1 MLFAADKYFTKSLLY
16 KVSIINF
23 FIKFIKSFVLVL
35 FELFFSVIISS
46 GLKGGFMKKI
56 QNKLIEL
63 FNRYKHVWILSYFI
77 IYLTWFG
84 YLERTVTTHYHL
96 IHLPIDDY
104 IPFCEYF
111 VIPYIMW
118 FGYVA
123 FGIAFTA
130 LHDKKEFYRLCA
142 FLYTG
147 MTVFLVISTL
157 YPNGHNL
164 RPYYF
169 THHNMFTALCEW
181 LYSTDT
187 PTNLFPSIH
196 VYNSLGIH
204 FAVMHSSYF
213 KDKKHVQHASL
224 VLCVLIILSTMFI
237 KQHSVFD
244 VSTAFMLAFV
254 MYNVVYIKNWMHLP
268 QKSGSFQDAANRK
281 VRV

>member
-1 MLFAADKYFTKSLLY
+1 MC
-16 KVSIINF
+16 V
-23 FIKFIKSFVLVL
+23 FIH
-35 FELFFSVIISS
+35 
-46 GLKGGFMKKI
+46 
-56 QNKLIEL
+56 
-63 FNRYKHVWILSYFI
+63 RYDRI
-77 IYLTWFG
+77 FG
-84 YLERTVTTHYHL
+84 Y
-96 IHLPIDDY
+96 INALPEWSQFKALLFHA
-104 IPFCEYF
+104 PQ
-111 VIPYIMW
+111 
-118 FGYVA
+118 YVYS
-123 FGIAFTA
+123 A
-130 LHDKKEFYRLCA
+130 LRVA
-142 FLYTG
+142 
-147 MTVFLVISTL
+147 V
-157 YPNGHNL
+157 
-164 RPYYF
+164 
-169 THHNMFTALCEW
+169 AW

-268 QKSGSFQDAANRK
+268 QKSGSFQDTANSK

>member
-1 MLFAADKYFTKSLLY
+1 
-16 KVSIINF
+16 
-23 FIKFIKSFVLVL
+23 
-35 FELFFSVIISS
+35 
-46 GLKGGFMKKI
+46 MKKI

-142 FLYTG
+142 FLFGYINALPKWSQFKALLFHAPQY
-147 MTVFLVISTL
+147 VYSA
-157 YPNGHNL
+157 L
-164 RPYYF
+164 RV
-169 THHNMFTALCEW
+169 AL
-181 LYSTDT
+181 L
-187 PTNLFPSIH
+187 H
-196 VYNSLGIH
+196 
-204 FAVMHSSYF
+204 
-213 KDKKHVQHASL
+213 
-224 VLCVLIILSTMFI
+224 
-237 KQHSVFD
+237 
-244 VSTAFMLAFV
+244 
-254 MYNVVYIKNWMHLP
+254 
-268 QKSGSFQDAANRK
+268 
-281 VRV
+281 

>member
-1 MLFAADKYFTKSLLY
+1 
-16 KVSIINF
+16 
-23 FIKFIKSFVLVL
+23 
-35 FELFFSVIISS
+35 
-46 GLKGGFMKKI
+46 
-56 QNKLIEL
+56 
-63 FNRYKHVWILSYFI
+63 
-77 IYLTWFG
+77 
-84 YLERTVTTHYHL
+84 
-96 IHLPIDDY
+96 
-104 IPFCEYF
+104 
-111 VIPYIMW
+111 
-118 FGYVA
+118 
-123 FGIAFTA
+123 
-130 LHDKKEFYRLCA
+130 
-142 FLYTG
+142 

-254 MYNVVYIKNWMHLP
+254 QCGLHQKLDASAAEERKLP
-268 QKSGSFQDAANRK
+268 GYSKQQGSCLI
-281 VRV
+281 

>member
-1 MLFAADKYFTKSLLY
+1 
-16 KVSIINF
+16 
-23 FIKFIKSFVLVL
+23 
-35 FELFFSVIISS
+35 
-46 GLKGGFMKKI
+46 MKKI

-204 FAVMHSSYF
+204 FAVMNSSYF

-224 VLCVLIILSTMFI
+224 VLCVMIILSTMFI

-268 QKSGSFQDAANRK
+268 QKSRSFQDAANSK

>member
-1 MLFAADKYFTKSLLY
+1 
-16 KVSIINF
+16 
-23 FIKFIKSFVLVL
+23 
-35 FELFFSVIISS
+35 
-46 GLKGGFMKKI
+46 MKKI

-181 LYSTDT
+181 QTCTRYHKCTIDGS
-187 PTNLFPSIH
+187 FPAAI
-196 VYNSLGIH
+196 SLSKVI
-204 FAVMHSSYF
+204 MI
-213 KDKKHVQHASL
+213 
-224 VLCVLIILSTMFI
+224 LCV
-237 KQHSVFD
+237 
-244 VSTAFMLAFV
+244 
-254 MYNVVYIKNWMHLP
+254 
-268 QKSGSFQDAANRK
+268 AAIN
-281 VRV
+281 

>member
-1 MLFAADKYFTKSLLY
+1 
-16 KVSIINF
+16 
-23 FIKFIKSFVLVL
+23 
-35 FELFFSVIISS
+35 
-46 GLKGGFMKKI
+46 MKKI

-104 IPFCEYF
+104 ISFCEYF

-254 MYNVVYIKNWMHLP
+254 MYNVVYIKN
-268 QKSGSFQDAANRK
+268 
-281 VRV
+281 

>member
-1 MLFAADKYFTKSLLY
+1 MKYIRNFLVKYSHIWVFLYGLIYFPWFT
-16 KVSIINF
+16 
-23 FIKFIKSFVLVL
+23 
-35 FELFFSVIISS
+35 
-46 GLKGGFMKKI
+46 
-56 QNKLIEL
+56 
-63 FNRYKHVWILSYFI
+63 
-77 IYLTWFG
+77 
-84 YLERTVTTHYHL
+84 YLEKNVTNNFHI
-96 IHLPIDDY
+96 IHMAIDDS
-104 IPFCEYF
+104 IPFVEYF
-111 VIPYIMW
+111 VVPYFLW

-123 FGIAFTA
+123 AAVAYFFFKNK
-130 LHDKKEFYRLCA
+130 HDFYRLCG
-142 FLYTG
+142 FLAAG
-147 MTVFLVISTL
+147 MTIFLVVSTI
-157 YPNGHNL
+157 YPNGHTL
-164 RPYYF
+164 RPESFAHDNIF
-169 THHNMFTALCEW
+169 TQAVAW

-268 QKSGSFQDAANRK
+268 QKSGSFQDTANRK

>member
-1 MLFAADKYFTKSLLY
+1 
-16 KVSIINF
+16 
-23 FIKFIKSFVLVL
+23 
-35 FELFFSVIISS
+35 
-46 GLKGGFMKKI
+46 MKKI

-147 MTVFLVISTL
+147 MTVF
-157 YPNGHNL
+157 
-164 RPYYF
+164 
-169 THHNMFTALCEW
+169 W
-181 LYSTDT
+181 LYQLSIQMVTIKAL
-187 PTNLFPSIH
+187 LFHAPQY
-196 VYNSLGIH
+196 VYSAL
-204 FAVMHSSYF
+204 
-213 KDKKHVQHASL
+213 
-224 VLCVLIILSTMFI
+224 
-237 KQHSVFD
+237 
-244 VSTAFMLAFV
+244 
-254 MYNVVYIKNWMHLP
+254 
-268 QKSGSFQDAANRK
+268 
-281 VRV
+281 RVALLH

>member
-1 MLFAADKYFTKSLLY
+1 MFWEKHRIA
-16 KVSIINF
+16 I
-23 FIKFIKSFVLVL
+23 
-35 FELFFSVIISS
+35 VI
-46 GLKGGFMKKI
+46 
-56 QNKLIEL
+56 
-63 FNRYKHVWILSYFI
+63 SYFL
-77 IYLTWFG
+77 IYLLWFK
-84 YLERTVTTHYHL
+84 YIESLVTTHFHI
-96 IHLPIDDY
+96 IHMPLDDL

-111 VIPYIMW
+111 IVPYILW
-118 FGYVA
+118 FAY
-123 FGIAFTA
+123 IACGAIYFFF
-130 LHDKKEFYRLCA
+130 HDHDDFYRLCI
-142 FLYTG
+142 FLATG
-147 MTVFLVISTL
+147 MTVFLIISTF
-157 YPNGHNL
+157 YPNGHYL
-164 RPYYF
+164 RPYHF
-169 THHNMFTALCEW
+169 TRNNVFIDLCKMI
-181 LYSTDT
+181 YGSDT

-213 KDKKHVQHASL
+213 KDKKHVQHASF

>member
-1 MLFAADKYFTKSLLY
+1 
-16 KVSIINF
+16 
-23 FIKFIKSFVLVL
+23 
-35 FELFFSVIISS
+35 
-46 GLKGGFMKKI
+46 MKKI

-147 MTVFLVISTL
+147 MTVFSYINALPEWSQFKALLFHAPQYVYSA
-157 YPNGHNL
+157 L
-164 RPYYF
+164 RV
-169 THHNMFTALCEW
+169 AL
-181 LYSTDT
+181 
-187 PTNLFPSIH
+187 FH
-196 VYNSLGIH
+196 
-204 FAVMHSSYF
+204 
-213 KDKKHVQHASL
+213 
-224 VLCVLIILSTMFI
+224 
-237 KQHSVFD
+237 
-244 VSTAFMLAFV
+244 
-254 MYNVVYIKNWMHLP
+254 
-268 QKSGSFQDAANRK
+268 
-281 VRV
+281 

>member
-1 MLFAADKYFTKSLLY
+1 
-16 KVSIINF
+16 
-23 FIKFIKSFVLVL
+23 
-35 FELFFSVIISS
+35 
-46 GLKGGFMKKI
+46 MKKI

-142 FLYTG
+142 FSRTTICLQRFASGFTPLTHRRTCFRASTYTIRSA
-147 MTVFLVISTL
+147 FI
-157 YPNGHNL
+157 L
-164 RPYYF
+164 R
-169 THHNMFTALCEW
+169 
-181 LYSTDT
+181 
-187 PTNLFPSIH
+187 
-196 VYNSLGIH
+196 
-204 FAVMHSSYF
+204 
-213 KDKKHVQHASL
+213 
-224 VLCVLIILSTMFI
+224 
-237 KQHSVFD
+237 
-244 VSTAFMLAFV
+244 
-254 MYNVVYIKNWMHLP
+254 
-268 QKSGSFQDAANRK
+268 
-281 VRV
+281 

>member
-1 MLFAADKYFTKSLLY
+1 MWPLELLSRHYMTKKNFTDCVRFY
-16 KVSIINF
+16 TP
-23 FIKFIKSFVLVL
+23 
-35 FELFFSVIISS
+35 
-46 GLKGGFMKKI
+46 
-56 QNKLIEL
+56 
-63 FNRYKHVWILSYFI
+63 VW
-77 IYLTWFG
+77 
-84 YLERTVTTHYHL
+84 
-96 IHLPIDDY
+96 
-104 IPFCEYF
+104 
-111 VIPYIMW
+111 PY
-118 FGYVA
+118 
-123 FGIAFTA
+123 
-130 LHDKKEFYRLCA
+130 
-142 FLYTG
+142 
-147 MTVFLVISTL
+147 FLVISTL

-268 QKSGSFQDAANRK
+268 QKSGSFQDAANSK
-281 VRV
+281 VRVWFNDCSFQLKKTSAGIYTGWCLFIFHS

>member
-1 MLFAADKYFTKSLLY
+1 
-16 KVSIINF
+16 
-23 FIKFIKSFVLVL
+23 
-35 FELFFSVIISS
+35 
-46 GLKGGFMKKI
+46 MKKI

-237 KQHSVFD
+237 NSTQYLTFLQPLCLLSLCTMWSTSKTGCIFHRKAEASRMQQTARFVFD
-244 VSTAFMLAFV
+244 LMITAFNSKRHQPEFTPVDVFLYFTH
-254 MYNVVYIKNWMHLP
+254 KN
-268 QKSGSFQDAANRK
+268 A
-281 VRV
+281 

>member
-1 MLFAADKYFTKSLLY
+1 
-16 KVSIINF
+16 
-23 FIKFIKSFVLVL
+23 
-35 FELFFSVIISS
+35 
-46 GLKGGFMKKI
+46 MKKI

-142 FLYTG
+142 FLQFKALLFHAPQY
-147 MTVFLVISTL
+147 VYSA
-157 YPNGHNL
+157 L
-164 RPYYF
+164 RV
-169 THHNMFTALCEW
+169 AL
-181 LYSTDT
+181 L
-187 PTNLFPSIH
+187 H
-196 VYNSLGIH
+196 
-204 FAVMHSSYF
+204 
-213 KDKKHVQHASL
+213 
-224 VLCVLIILSTMFI
+224 
-237 KQHSVFD
+237 
-244 VSTAFMLAFV
+244 
-254 MYNVVYIKNWMHLP
+254 
-268 QKSGSFQDAANRK
+268 
-281 VRV
+281 